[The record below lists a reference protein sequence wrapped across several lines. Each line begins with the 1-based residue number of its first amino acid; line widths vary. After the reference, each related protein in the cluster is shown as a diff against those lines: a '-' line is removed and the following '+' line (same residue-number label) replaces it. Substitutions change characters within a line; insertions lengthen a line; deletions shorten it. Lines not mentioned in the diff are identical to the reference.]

1 MKAVSRH
8 MPELAVTEATF
19 ALWQTLTQFPAGEVD
34 AVLRCVQEWIVDAI
48 DADNV
53 IWIGA
58 SRVLRG
64 MAAKKDPFLGWRLR
78 ARAPMHADP
87 ETYRRLHAHYYASD
101 HYGKLTTT
109 YYRRSHAEKLM
120 HVGMTGRASLAG
132 AGAFRAHRL
141 RDGSFVD
148 YAAFKRTEHYRLYY
162 REPGIVDRMTIGFP
176 VSAGAESFFL
186 IDRFRR
192 AAGARRRPFTAR
204 DAAIAGGAVCGLP
217 MLHRQLVLSHGLLA
231 GNKLLSPVER
241 QILKGLIG
249 GDTEKRIA
257 ASIGQKPTTLHKYVT
272 ALYARLGV
280 GSRAALVAHWL
291 GPWQPPSV

>member
-1 MKAVSRH
+1 MKAIPRR

-19 ALWQTLTQFPAGEVD
+19 GLWQKLTQFPAGDVD
-34 AVLRCVQEWIVDAI
+34 AVLRCVQEWIAGAI

-58 SRVLRG
+58 ARVLRG
-64 MAAKKDPFLGWRLR
+64 AAAKNDPFLGWRLR
-78 ARAPMHADP
+78 ARAPMHPDP
-87 ETYRRLHAHYYASD
+87 EPYRRLQARYYASD
-101 HYGKLTTT
+101 HYGKLTAT

-132 AGAFRAHRL
+132 AGAFRVHRL
-141 RDGSFVD
+141 RDGNFID

-176 VSAGAESFFL
+176 VSASAESFFL

-192 AAGARRRPFTAR
+192 AAGARQRPFTAR
-204 DAAIAGGAVCGLP
+204 DAAIAGGAVRGLP
-217 MLHRQLVLSHGLLA
+217 MLHRQLMLSHGLLA
-231 GNKLLSPVER
+231 GDKLLSPVER

-257 ASIGQKPTTLHKYVT
+257 AFLGQKPATLHKYVT

-280 GSRAALVAHWL
+280 SSRAALVAHWL
-291 GPWQPPSV
+291 GSWQPPSV